1 MDKLVYMHE
10 YTLINLYIAI
20 WSINIYTV
28 VNNTMQYV
36 YTNSEKPY
44 IIFLS

>member
-10 YTLINLYIAI
+10 YTLYIAI

-28 VNNTMQYV
+28 VDNTMQYV